1 MLDFFAQH
9 GVSRYRVGII
19 GYQDGPDYIRTYDR
33 IDFALDP
40 FPFVCGTTTFDA
52 LWMGVP
58 EVALVGDCPVGRG
71 GFRIL
76 STLGHP
82 EWVGQ
87 SVGDYTAVGQKLA
100 ASPGHLAGIR
110 LGLRTEICSSPLMNS
125 QRFG

>member
-1 MLDFFAQH
+1 M
-9 GVSRYRVGII
+9 GII
-19 GYQDGPDYIRTYDR
+19 GYQDGPDYIRTCNR
-33 IDFALDP
+33 IDIALDP
-40 FPFVCGTTTFDA
+40 FLFAGGTTTFDA

-87 SVGDYTAVGQKLA
+87 SVGDYNAVGQKLA